1 MVRDDAEPIL
11 ALLRA
16 RGGRVTTSRRAIL
29 ESFLG
34 VGGHVTAEA
43 LTTRVQI
50 GQPDVHESTVYRFL
64 DELERLG
71 VVDHVHLGHGPAVYH
86 LASDAHHHLVCE
98 GCGKVVEVPPTT
110 TWCARGAGRSWRSP
124 RTSSPGCGPAWP
136 TTSDSRSSPGT
147 SPSPAGARPAP
158 PSWLLCDL
166 DGYATLT
173 VPFMVGW
180 TSHWKL

>member
-29 ESFLG
+29 ETFLG
-34 VGGHVTAEA
+34 VGGHVTAEG

-98 GCGKVVEVPPTT
+98 RCGIVVEVPEEVFSGLRTRLADDFGFAVEPRHFAVT
-110 TWCARGAGRSWRSP
+110 GRCRA
-124 RTSSPGCGPAWP
+124 C
-136 TTSDSRSSPGT
+136 
-147 SPSPAGARPAP
+147 AP
-158 PSWLLCDL
+158 PV
-166 DGYATLT
+166 T
-173 VPFMVGW
+173 
-180 TSHWKL
+180 